1 VPACARHVPSHVP
14 VLAQSTAKPRGSRP
28 TALEFTAETDSALEG
43 DGFEPSVPRQKDLCK
58 HPDRRRSAGVIGM
71 LVNPKFAD
79 AETQSREALAAA
91 LTLGLQL
98 HIVTGGS

>member
-1 VPACARHVPSHVP
+1 
-14 VLAQSTAKPRGSRP
+14 
-28 TALEFTAETDSALEG
+28 
-43 DGFEPSVPRQKDLCK
+43 
-58 HPDRRRSAGVIGM
+58 M

-91 LTLGLQL
+91 LRLGLQL